1 MKNQVPFL
9 AMYRHW
15 GTTPGGLPSA
25 IMASHASASL
35 FGVLDVEIPAISDA
49 MVPGVVMRSGF
60 SYLDPAKTADL
71 IGIRDRRY
79 LDLTA
84 RLLHRSVA
92 DIARYGSM
100 CWASN
105 GLFRAIRLGCH

>member
-1 MKNQVPFL
+1 
-9 AMYRHW
+9 
-15 GTTPGGLPSA
+15 
-25 IMASHASASL
+25 
-35 FGVLDVEIPAISDA
+35 
-49 MVPGVVMRSGF
+49 MRSGF

-71 IGIRDRRY
+71 IGIRERRY

-84 RLLHRSVA
+84 RLVHRSVA

-105 GLFRAIRLGCH
+105 YFFSRNEAVSDAVISSVAESMLCWFSVKWRAGVPC